1 MKTKLFAPKNKPT
14 MNNILTAIDIGS
26 NKVTGVSAI
35 VTEEGKVHVLAAAQ
49 TDSKGV
55 EEGVIQNIDRVV
67 QSINKIVTNL
77 NYKTDAEIKEVYLGV
92 SGRNLEII
100 TRTDNYIRRK
110 HDTEITQEEV
120 EEFTSRIHNI
130 LLPPG
135 QVIVDVIPLFYK
147 VDNGIRTKLPIGM
160 HGKELKGYFKVIT
173 CQRQTRTYLDR
184 CIEKAGLNLKGLML
198 NAEASAHACL
208 SAQDMEAGVVV
219 VDMGAAMTD
228 IAFFYDGVLADLHLL
243 PIGGNI
249 VTNDIQDGC
258 RILRDKAEKLKT
270 RFGSA
275 VVQENQKG
283 LQISIDG
290 VTHKDTREISMLSL
304 AQIIEARM
312 EDLSRLVFDTID
324 ESGLRKHLLA
334 GIVLTGG
341 SAQLNNIEEHF
352 EEATGLTT
360 RIGKLK
366 GFTASE
372 KITRQ
377 LNNSYAAALGTVIK
391 AAEKND
397 KIEAPAVIEE
407 IEEIEIPEK
416 TKKNMFQRM
425 LDKWLVTSKENE
437 GSWSEI
443 N

>member
-1 MKTKLFAPKNKPT
+1 MT
-14 MNNILTAIDIGS
+14 NILTAIDIGS
-26 NKVTGVSAI
+26 SKVTGVSAI

-55 EEGVIQNIDRVV
+55 EEGVIQNIDRTV
-67 QSINKIVTNL
+67 QAINKIVTNL
-77 NYKTDAEIKEVYLGV
+77 NYKTDAELKDVYVGI

-110 HDTEITQEEV
+110 HDTEITQEEIN
-120 EEFTSRIHNI
+120 EFTARLHNI

-147 VDNGIRTKLPIGM
+147 VDNGIRTKLPVGM

-173 CQRQTRTYLDR
+173 CEKQTKTYLNR
-184 CIEKAGLNLKGLML
+184 CFEKAGLNLKGIVL

-208 SAQDMEAGVVV
+208 SPQDMEAGVVV

-249 VTNDIQDGC
+249 ITNDIQDGC
-258 RILRDKAEKLKT
+258 RILREKAEKLKT

-275 VVQENQKG
+275 IVQENQKG

-312 EDLSRLVFDTID
+312 EDISRLVYDTID
-324 ESGLRKHLLA
+324 ESGLKKHLLA

-352 EEATGLTT
+352 DESTGLTT

-366 GFTASE
+366 GFTASD
-372 KITRQ
+372 KMTRQ
-377 LNNSYAAALGTVIK
+377 LNNSYASALGTIIK
-391 AAEKND
+391 AVD
-397 KIEAPAVIEE
+397 KIEKVSPAAKIEIIEE
-407 IEEIEIPEK
+407 EEIEIPEK
-416 TKKNMFQRM
+416 TKRNMFQRM
-425 LDKWLVTSKENE
+425 LDKWLVTSKESE
-437 GSWSEI
+437 ESWSEL